1 MRRLIFAVIVLA
13 IPTVNSSL
21 AGEAFVSQISGTK
34 HMVSDITASV
44 AEAVNSA
51 KIASPLQLA
60 SGAPT
65 GQMHGPAGFNY
76 SSVVQVGTN
85 NLAAIAQKGGNNF
98 STVFQHGTG
107 NQALVSQRR

>member
-1 MRRLIFAVIVLA
+1 MRRLIFAVMVLA
-13 IPTVNSSL
+13 IPTATPSL

-34 HMVSDITASV
+34 HVVSDVTASV

-60 SGAPT
+60 SGTPT

-76 SSVVQVGTN
+76 SSVVQFGTN
-85 NLAAIAQKGGNNF
+85 NLAAVAQRGGNNF
-98 STVFQHGTG
+98 SAVFQHGTG
-107 NQALVSQRR
+107 NQAIVSQRR